1 MRLNALCEKAAGLAL
16 IIPTI
21 LCLVL
26 PPAASGGTG
35 QMVDSSGRLEVLDLG
50 DRLRVEIRGER
61 RLNYGLSSS
70 RTPAS
75 VTVTLPGLKMTS
87 GFARKDVNK
96 APLLE
101 IIPQEMSKPGT
112 GLKLVFRLA
121 VPVKPVVHRE
131 GTRLILDFPKARSV
145 GRTRAPRART
155 DARLSRTGTLRPA
168 AIKKD
173 LRARGEAPV
182 QRMTKPA
189 KRMTKPAK
197 RMTKIEVR
205 RGKHEAL
212 VKIFGTGRLTYDV
225 KLVDQSRLVVDLKNT
240 STALRQKV
248 LPVDHP
254 LLKRVR
260 LGQHS
265 NQTRLVFDLP
275 KPVSYDVRAGA
286 NYVAV
291 RLTAVG
297 TPARTPPDTEG
308 SKEAAVSPP
317 PLRAARAKQVPVKAQ
332 PAPKKIAAPAR
343 PSGSD
348 PGSRQASVTPHQPP
362 SRVTPSKPVP
372 VQVRPAPK
380 TAVLPRPVSVS
391 KPPQLVSVAPKKPR
405 LAQIGSSFSS
415 DPDEPP
421 FRGRRISLDF
431 QDADITNVLRLIA
444 DVSNMNL
451 VVGQKV
457 NAKVTMKLVD
467 IPWDQALEMILK
479 TNSLGMVREDN
490 IVWIDTLANIAKQQD
505 AAAKAQESKLKA
517 EPLVTKIIY
526 IQNVDASDIKATL
539 TQHLS
544 PRGRLQMN
552 AGTNALVLQ
561 DTESTVAKFKKLV
574 VKLDLPSPQVQI
586 EGRIVQ
592 ADTSYARSVGVQ
604 WGFQNINGDPA
615 SGRFAIVGNITGPF
629 AQQTKAE
636 SLGETTTDFLV
647 NLPAA
652 VEGLGSIPAIGLNVG
667 KWLGDSA
674 SLDLRLS
681 AGELLGLIKT
691 LAAPKITTLD
701 KQQAKIEQGESIP
714 FQTTSLQGTQT
725 TFVDANL
732 ALEVTPQIT
741 SRDPNERAKNI
752 LLKVKVT
759 RNSVGERSNPA
770 GPSIDKKEASTQVL
784 VRDGETMVI
793 GGIFLDEQR
802 NTVGGVPYLSRIPV
816 LGWLFKNKS
825 ENVSKQELL
834 IFLTPTIVS

>member
-1 MRLNALCEKAAGLAL
+1 MRLNALWEKTAGLAL

-50 DRLRVEIRGER
+50 DRLRVEIKGER
-61 RLNYGLSSS
+61 RLNYGLSFS

-96 APLLE
+96 GPLLE
-101 IIPQEMSKPGT
+101 IIPRELSKPGT
-112 GLKLVFRLA
+112 GLELVFRLA

-145 GRTRAPRART
+145 ARTRASRART

-168 AIKKD
+168 AIKKN
-173 LRARGEAPV
+173 LRARGEAPA

-189 KRMTKPAK
+189 Q

-260 LGQHS
+260 LGHHS
-265 NQTRLVFDLP
+265 NQIRLVFDLP
-275 KPVSYDVRAGA
+275 KPVSYDVRAGG

-372 VQVRPAPK
+372 IQVRPAPK
-380 TAVLPRPVSVS
+380 TAVVPRPVSAS
-391 KPPQLVSVAPKKPR
+391 KPTPQLVSVAPKKPR
-405 LAQIGSSFSS
+405 LAQIGSSFPS
-415 DPDEPP
+415 DPDERA

-467 IPWDQALEMILK
+467 IPWDQALGMILK

-526 IQNVDASDIKATL
+526 IQNVDAKDIKATL

-544 PRGRLQMN
+544 PRGRLQVN
-552 AGTNALVLQ
+552 SGTNALVLQ
-561 DTESTVAKFKKLV
+561 DTESTVAQFKKLV

-592 ADTSYARSVGVQ
+592 ADTSYARSFGVQ

-629 AQQTKAE
+629 ANQTKSD
-636 SLGETTTDFLV
+636 SLGETNTDFLV

-652 VEGLGSIPAIGLNVG
+652 VEGLGSIPAIGLNIG
-667 KWLGDSA
+667 KFLGDSA
-674 SLDLRLS
+674 ALDLRLS

-701 KQQAKIEQGESIP
+701 KQLAKIEQGESIP